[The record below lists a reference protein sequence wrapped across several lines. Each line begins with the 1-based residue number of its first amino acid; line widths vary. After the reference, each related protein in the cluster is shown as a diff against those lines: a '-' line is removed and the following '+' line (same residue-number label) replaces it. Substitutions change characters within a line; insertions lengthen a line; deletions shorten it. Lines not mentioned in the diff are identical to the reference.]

1 MTDQDTPETS
11 DDETPPR
18 CGFVAVV
25 GAPNAGKSTLVN
37 ALVGTKVSIVSPK
50 VQTTRTIVRGIAMF
64 GRAQV
69 VFLDTPG
76 IIETKRN
83 ELEERMMANVQQAG
97 WLGIGACARVEQ
109 TWMVGV

>member
-1 MTDQDTPETS
+1 MNGLLGRE
-11 DDETPPR
+11 
-18 CGFVAVV
+18 
-25 GAPNAGKSTLVN
+25 L
-37 ALVGTKVSIVSPK
+37 SIVTQK
-50 VQTTRTIVRGIAMF
+50 AQTTRHRVLGILSEPEFQA
-64 GRAQV
+64 